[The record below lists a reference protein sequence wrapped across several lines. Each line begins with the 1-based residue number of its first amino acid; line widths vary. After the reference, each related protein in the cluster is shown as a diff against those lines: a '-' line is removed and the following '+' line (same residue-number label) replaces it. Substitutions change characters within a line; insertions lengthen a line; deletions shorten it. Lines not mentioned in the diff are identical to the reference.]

1 LWKWPLHIES
11 KLEPDEQ
18 FFYTRYPVDLLI
30 MSLILVSASTTA
42 AASSAVSITTA
53 ISVGVGG
60 ALIAILLIMLLSS
73 RELISASNKSSKKVL
88 ATLDSAIVPLLVVFS
103 LTIVF
108 QVLEIVGTISV

>member
-1 LWKWPLHIES
+1 
-11 KLEPDEQ
+11 
-18 FFYTRYPVDLLI
+18 
-30 MSLILVSASTTA
+30 
-42 AASSAVSITTA
+42 
-53 ISVGVGG
+53 
-60 ALIAILLIMLLSS
+60 MLLSS